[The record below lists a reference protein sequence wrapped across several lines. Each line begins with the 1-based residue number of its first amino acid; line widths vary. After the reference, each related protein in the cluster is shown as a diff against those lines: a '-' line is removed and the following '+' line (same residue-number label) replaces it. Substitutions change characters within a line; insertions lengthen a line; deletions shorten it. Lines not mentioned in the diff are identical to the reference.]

1 MNTIPMTS
9 KKTPQGEFHMDIYSR
24 LLDSRVVMLDGEV
37 NDQSASLITAQ
48 LLYLES
54 VDPNADISLYINSP
68 GGSVS
73 AGMGIIDTM
82 NLIKPDVVTI
92 GCGMSASMG
101 AVILASGAKGKR
113 YVLPHGEVMIH
124 QPLGGTQGQATD
136 IVITAEHIKSIRK
149 NINHILAEATGRDYD
164 EIDRDTERDN
174 YMTAQE
180 AVDYGLVDAIISKH

>member
-54 VDPNADISLYINSP
+54 VDPDTDISLYINSP

-149 NINHILAEATGRDYD
+149 TINHILAEATGRDYD
-164 EIDRDTERDN
+164 EIDKDTERDN

-180 AVDYGLVDAIISKH
+180 AVNYGLVDAIISKH

>member
-54 VDPNADISLYINSP
+54 VDPDADISLYINSP

-149 NINHILAEATGRDYD
+149 TINHILAEATGRDYD
-164 EIDRDTERDN
+164 EIDKDTERDN

>member
-24 LLDSRVVMLDGEV
+24 LLDSRVIMLDGEV

-48 LLYLES
+48 LLYLEA
-54 VDPNADISLYINSP
+54 VDPDADINLYINSP

-101 AVILASGAKGKR
+101 AVILTSGTKGKR

-136 IVITAEHIKSIRK
+136 IVLTAEHIKNTRK
-149 NINHILAEATGRDYD
+149 TINSILAEATGRDCD
-164 EIDRDTERDN
+164 EIERDTERDN
-174 YMTAQE
+174 YMSAQE
-180 AVDYGLVDAIISKH
+180 AVDYGLVDAIITKH

>member
-24 LLDSRVVMLDGEV
+24 LLDSRVIMLDGEV

-54 VDPNADISLYINSP
+54 VDPDADISLYINSP

-82 NLIKPDVVTI
+82 NLIKPDIVTI

-149 NINHILAEATGRDYD
+149 TINHILAEATGRDYD

-174 YMTAQE
+174 YMSAQE

>member
-24 LLDSRVVMLDGEV
+24 LLDSRIIMLDGEV

-54 VDPNADISLYINSP
+54 VDPDADISLYINSP

-73 AGMGIIDTM
+73 AGMGIIDTI

-149 NINHILAEATGRDYD
+149 TINHILAEATGRDYD

-174 YMTAQE
+174 YMSAQE